1 MEIIQIEQ
9 ADNGIILRSNELI
22 QIIEDIDDRLYIS
35 LGRYFYDVIRR
46 NMENLDTTTLNI
58 RIE

>member
-22 QIIEDIDDRLYIS
+22 QIIEDIDDRLYTSI
-35 LGRYFYDVIRR
+35 GRYFYDVIRR

>member
-46 NMENLDTTTLNI
+46 NMENLDTTELNI